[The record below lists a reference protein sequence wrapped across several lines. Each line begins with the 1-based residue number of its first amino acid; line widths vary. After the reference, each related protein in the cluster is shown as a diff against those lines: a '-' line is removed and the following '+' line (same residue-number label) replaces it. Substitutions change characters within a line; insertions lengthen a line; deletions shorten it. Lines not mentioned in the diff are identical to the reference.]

1 MGIITIRNAN
11 DYRCTRL
18 RFFSTKTEGIL
29 LNPILMSAILSAAL
43 AAPLVARADTPEFV
57 IVIENHRFAPA
68 EVTVPAGQRVKLVI
82 DNRDKTPEE
91 FESHDLKREKVI
103 AGGTKANIFVG
114 PLKPGTYAFAGEY
127 HEDTAQG
134 KLIAK

>member
-1 MGIITIRNAN
+1 
-11 DYRCTRL
+11 L
-18 RFFSTKTEGIL
+18 KKT
-29 LNPILMSAILSAAL
+29 ILMAAVVFTAL
-43 AAPLVARADTPEFV
+43 AAPLAARADGPEFV

-103 AGGTKANIFVG
+103 AGGSKANIWVG
-114 PLKPGTYAFAGEY
+114 PLKAGTYKFVGEY